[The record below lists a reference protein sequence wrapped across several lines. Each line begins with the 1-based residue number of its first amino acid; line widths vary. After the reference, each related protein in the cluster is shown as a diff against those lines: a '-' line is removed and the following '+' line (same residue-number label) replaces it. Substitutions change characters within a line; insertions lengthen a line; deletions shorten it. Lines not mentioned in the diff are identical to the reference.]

1 MKKYTFT
8 SIEFVKYLQNLMRA
22 FFLIQNIVGGFYFS
36 HLWLARANLHHPPH
50 NKIRFFGALGCI
62 INEIVDLG
70 IINVV
75 KVGLF
80 ANLKIIY
87 N

>member
-1 MKKYTFT
+1 
-8 SIEFVKYLQNLMRA
+8 MRA

-36 HLWLARANLHHPPH
+36 HLWLARANLHDPPH
-50 NKIRFFGALGCI
+50 NKIRFFGALECI
-62 INEIVDLG
+62 INEIVDYE

-75 KVGLF
+75 KIGLL
-80 ANLKIIY
+80 ANLRIIY